1 MSRPEHAP
9 ALDYLVIGH
18 VAGDRDGSRMHLG
31 GTAAYAGLTAH
42 VLGRRVGMVTAA
54 GPELDLAPLAALSL
68 RVIPSATSTKFE
80 NQDTQSGRRQTL
92 LSRAVKIP
100 LEAVPDAWRGSELV
114 HLAPIAA
121 EIDAEMAGAFPGSFV
136 GVTAQGWL
144 RSWGVDGTVVP
155 TDLNTALPA
164 CAGADA
170 VVVSLEDL
178 GGREEYVLELSARC
192 RTLAV
197 TLGRDGVRV
206 FTAGSEH
213 RLPSPHSAET
223 TEVDPTGAGDIFAAA
238 FFHMLHGGSTPLEAA
253 GFAQQ
258 IAAHSVSR
266 RGLASVPSVEE
277 VRRLEH
283 PVSP

>member
-1 MSRPEHAP
+1 
-9 ALDYLVIGH
+9 
-18 VAGDRDGSRMHLG
+18 
-31 GTAAYAGLTAH
+31 
-42 VLGRRVGMVTAA
+42 MVTAA
-54 GPELDLAPLAALSL
+54 GPELDLSPLAALSL

-80 NQDTQSGRRQTL
+80 NQDTKHGRRQTL
-92 LSRAVKIP
+92 LSRAAPVP
-100 LEAVPDAWRGSELV
+100 LEAVPDAWRGVGLV

-121 EIDAEMAGAFPGSFV
+121 EIDTEMVAAFPGSFV

-144 RSWGVDGTVVP
+144 RSWGVDGRVVP
-155 TDLNTALPA
+155 TDLTTALPA

-178 GGREEYVLELSARC
+178 GGREAYVLELSARC

-213 RLPSPHSAET
+213 HLPAPEA
-223 TEVDPTGAGDIFAAA
+223 TEIDPTGAGDIFAAA

-253 GFAQQ
+253 RFGQQ
-258 IAAHSVSR
+258 IAAPSVSR

-277 VRRLEH
+277 VRRLAH
-283 PVSP
+283 PVPP

>member
-1 MSRPEHAP
+1 MSRPEHVP

-18 VAGDRDGSRMHLG
+18 VAGDRDGSRTHLG

-80 NQDTQSGRRQTL
+80 NQDTQHGRRQIL
-92 LSRAVKIP
+92 LSRAVPIP
-100 LEAVPDAWRGSELV
+100 KEAVPAAWRGAGLV

-121 EIDAEMAGAFPGSFV
+121 EIDAAMADAFPGSFV

-144 RSWGVDGTVVP
+144 RRWGVDGAVFP
-155 TDLNTALPA
+155 SDLTTALPV
-164 CAGADA
+164 CTRADA

-178 GGREEYVLELSARC
+178 GGREEYVLELGARC

-213 RLPSPHSAET
+213 HLPAPLSAET
-223 TEVDPTGAGDIFAAA
+223 TEIDSTGAGDIFAAA
-238 FFHMLHGGSTPLEAA
+238 FFHTLHGGSTPLEAA

-258 IAAHSVSR
+258 VAAPSVGR
-266 RGLASVPSVEE
+266 RGLASVPGVEE
-277 VRRLEH
+277 VRRLAH
-283 PVSP
+283 PVPQ